1 MPKFSDDLTINV
13 PVDEFVFQCSE
24 SEIDELIE
32 LLYEEYEEKFTSPP
46 NNPTSPLQ
54 NSFDT
59 MLGNIS
65 KNYYLLSNEEIEF
78 IEKLSRKY

>member
-1 MPKFSDDLTINV
+1 MPGLTIDV
-13 PVDEFVFQCSE
+13 SVDEFIYQCSE
-24 SEIDELIE
+24 SEIDELIK

-46 NNPTSPLQ
+46 NNSTSPLQ
-54 NSFDT
+54 NLFDT
-59 MLGNIS
+59 MLRNIS